1 MTRRSAKFTAPE
13 KEVEKKTVQ
22 LDQNTVNKRIAEFK
36 GARLASQAL
45 AALGHTWGQER
56 TVTVLELPT

>member
-1 MTRRSAKFTAPE
+1 MRSAKFTAPE

-22 LDQNTVNKRIAEFK
+22 LDQNTVNKWIAEFK

-45 AALGHTWGQER
+45 A
-56 TVTVLELPT
+56 P